1 MSFRVL
7 IIEDDELIL
16 STLEEMFQDE
26 GYEVFTTKL
35 GKQGREMAMT
45 HRPDLVILDWMLPDS
60 TGLDICKLVRSET
73 DIPILMITGR
83 KSVEDRVLALDFGA
97 DDFMEKP
104 FHFGEL
110 MARSKALL
118 RRSRWEDEKFL
129 MESGLVLDSEKI
141 IAWRKERLIQ
151 LTIREYKILELFV
164 ENPKRVIT
172 KEEILE
178 INWGDSVYE
187 DQNVVDAYVYYLQN
201 KLEKSGESRII
212 HKVQDIGYIL
222 K

>member
-1 MSFRVL
+1 MSVRVL
-7 IIEDDELIL
+7 IIEDDELVR
-16 STLEEMFQDE
+16 TALEEMYLSE
-26 GYEVFTTKL
+26 GYDVLTADL
-35 GKQGREMAMT
+35 GESGREMAIN
-45 HRPDLVILDWMLPDS
+45 HRPDLIILDWMLPDL

-83 KSVEDRVLALDFGA
+83 KSVEDRVLAFDFGA

-110 MARSKALL
+110 MARSKSLL

-129 MESGLVLDSEKI
+129 MESGLVLDAEKI
-141 IAWRKERLIQ
+141 AAWRKERLIQ

-172 KEEILE
+172 KDDILE
-178 INWGDSVYE
+178 INWGQSAYE
-187 DQNVVDAYVYYLQN
+187 DENVVDAYVYYLQN
-201 KLEKSGESRII
+201 KLEKSGEERII
-212 HKVQDIGYIL
+212 HKVQDIGYIM

>member
-1 MSFRVL
+1 MSIRVL
-7 IIEDDELIL
+7 IIEDDDLIL
-16 STLEEMFQDE
+16 SALEEMFQDE
-26 GYEVFTTKL
+26 GYEVFSTKL
-35 GKQGREMAMT
+35 GNQGREMIMT
-45 HRPDLVILDWMLPDS
+45 HRPDLIILDWMLPDS

-97 DDFMEKP
+97 DEFMEKP

-129 MESGLVLDSEKI
+129 MENGLVLDSEKI

-178 INWGDSVYE
+178 INWGDGVYE

>member
-1 MSFRVL
+1 MSIRVL

-16 STLEEMFQDE
+16 SALEEMFQDE
-26 GYEVFTTKL
+26 GYEVFSTDL
-35 GKQGREMAMT
+35 GKQGREMAIT

-141 IAWRKERLIQ
+141 SAWRKERLIQ